1 VQPSDELATGGR
13 CGVVRQY
20 RARNGE
26 SGVQRNGA
34 TAQRRNGATA
44 QRRNG
49 DGTRKGGIMGAML
62 WERRKFFRIP
72 ISGKALLQHGERCD
86 GLYRLDNLSIG
97 GCMLSRGPDCGLG
110 DKVGVM
116 LHVDGEAEIEL
127 PAKVVRH
134 ERAAAGPSAT
144 IGLCFTDTDPRFEDR
159 IQDLVMR
166 SIEGDQQSEVL
177 VVHAQP
183 ERVEPLLDSI
193 RDVGQSIRSAR
204 TPRDAMEVLENGAAR
219 IHMAIVAPVVG
230 TSTARDI
237 VKLIL
242 RRFPHVHCVLL
253 SKGGAERLTRAIRT
267 AKPDD
272 VSPWSLSRLRRIIGR
287 HEVIMVA
294 SA

>member
-1 VQPSDELATGGR
+1 
-13 CGVVRQY
+13 
-20 RARNGE
+20 
-26 SGVQRNGA
+26 
-34 TAQRRNGATA
+34 
-44 QRRNG
+44 
-49 DGTRKGGIMGAML
+49 MGAML

-86 GLYRLDNLSIG
+86 GLYCLENLSIG
-97 GCMLSRGPDCGLG
+97 GCMLSRGPDCSLG
-110 DKVGVM
+110 EKVGVM

-134 ERAAAGPSAT
+134 ECLAAGGGAM
-144 IGLCFTDTDPRFEDR
+144 IGLCFTDTDPLFEDR

-166 SIEGDQQSEVL
+166 SLERDQQSEVL

-183 ERVEPLLDSI
+183 ERVSTLLDSI
-193 RDVGQSIRSAR
+193 RQVGQSVRSAR
-204 TPRDAMEVLENGAAR
+204 TPRDAMEVLETGAER
-219 IHMAIVAPVVG
+219 IHLAIVAPVVG
-230 TSTARDI
+230 TSSARDI

-242 RRFPHVHCVLL
+242 RRFPHVQCVLL
-253 SKGGAERLTRAIRT
+253 SRGGAERLTRAIRN

-272 VSPWSLSRLRRIIGR
+272 LSPWSLTRLRRVIAR